1 MIDIGTRATGWVL
14 IALPIV
20 SLPLIAAENEP
31 KSLRSWEI
39 VRRDCR
45 TSISR
50 QEVTLF
56 GNGTLRLKTRDEEK
70 DEMQLAELP
79 PEDVDAFVRRLEAE
93 DLSEVAEG
101 REETLGPLIERCGLF
116 LDLPGRDLQRFFF
129 GRFDTLPLGLSRLD
143 SIVDEM
149 FEQTRVLAP
158 EGGLPRYYIPE
169 PGDLLLRVD
178 GQEFR
183 VVALTSDKRGVELS
197 GVDQPL
203 TIFVALEALREQ
215 FVALVE
221 RRKFP

>member
-1 MIDIGTRATGWVL
+1 MIDIGMRAAGWVL
-14 IALPIV
+14 IALPVV
-20 SLPLIAAENEP
+20 SLPMIGAENEP

-79 PEDVDAFVRRLEAE
+79 PEDADAFVRRLEAE

-101 REETLGPLIERCGLF
+101 REETLGPHVERCGLF
-116 LDLPGRDLQRFFF
+116 LDLPGR
-129 GRFDTLPLGLSRLD
+129 GLSRLD

-178 GQEFR
+178 GEEFR